1 MTAKRIILEVGSGND
16 WHGGDYTKAAVRA
29 VQDAIHHCSLT
40 LLRTLGIDPG
50 TMVVDV
56 TIGVQRPERVDP
68 APIKATLPYGQ
79 ITVSVVP
86 GGLDVV
92 NQDSGDIA
100 VIANA
105 AIEVRL
111 DLDNVV
117 MKGSTRLGSP
127 VTP

>member
-29 VQDAIHHCSLT
+29 VQDAVHHCSLT
-40 LLRTLGIDPG
+40 LFRTLNIDPNA
-50 TMVVDV
+50 MLVDV

-68 APIKATLPYGQ
+68 APIKAALPYGQ
-79 ITVSVVP
+79 VTVKAVR
-86 GGLDVV
+86 GGLDIR
-92 NQDSGDIA
+92 NPDSGDIA

-111 DLDNVV
+111 DMAEV
-117 MKGSTRLGSP
+117 R
-127 VTP
+127 